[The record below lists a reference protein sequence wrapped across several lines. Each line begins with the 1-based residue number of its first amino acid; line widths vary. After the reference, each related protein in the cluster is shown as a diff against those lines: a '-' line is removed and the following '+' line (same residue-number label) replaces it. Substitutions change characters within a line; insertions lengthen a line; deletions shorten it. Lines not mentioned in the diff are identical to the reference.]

1 MLLAALIK
9 KIISLFLILF
19 LGALLVRL
27 KVLKAEDSKVL
38 SKLTLYLII
47 PCVILN
53 AFQVEFS
60 QEIKGGLLLA
70 LCASLIIQLGTIF
83 FAHLL
88 KKPLQLDPVE
98 QGSAVYSN
106 ASNIVIPLISAML
119 GDEWIIFTCP
129 YTALQLFFFWSH
141 GKALLCGE
149 KGFQLK
155 KILTNTNLIAVFV
168 GVLMLLTGIS
178 FPAPIQ
184 DAVASVSAT
193 VGPIAMLVTGMIIGG
208 MDLKTVFTYKRV
220 WLVTFLRLVLLP
232 LPALLLVKFSGLAGL
247 VPDGATVLLIVLMAS
262 STPTAGM
269 VTQMSQVYGQDAD
282 YASAI
287 NVVSTL
293 ICIFTLPVVVA
304 LYQL

>member
-1 MLLAALIK
+1 MIVAALIK

-60 QEIKGGLLLA
+60 EGVRGGLLLA
-70 LCASLIIQLGTIF
+70 LGASLIIQLGTIF
-83 FAHLL
+83 IAHLL
-88 KKPLQLDPVE
+88 KKPLRLDPVE
-98 QGSAVYSN
+98 QSSAVYPN
-106 ASNIVIPLISAML
+106 ASNLVIPLVSAML
-119 GDEWIIFTCP
+119 GDEWIIFSCP
-129 YTALQLFFFWSH
+129 FTALQLFLVWSH

-149 KGFQLK
+149 RGFQLK
-155 KILTNTNLIAVFV
+155 TILTNTNLIAVFV
-168 GVLMLLTGIS
+168 GVAMLLTGFS

-184 DAVASVSAT
+184 DAVASVSVT

-232 LPALLLVKFSGLAGL
+232 LPALLLVKFSGMAALAA
-247 VPDGATVLLIVLMAS
+247 DGGTVLLIVLMAS

-269 VTQMSQVYGQDAD
+269 ITQMSQVYGQDAD

-293 ICIFTLPVVVA
+293 MCIFTLPVVVA

>member
-1 MLLAALIK
+1 MIVAALIK

-60 QEIKGGLLLA
+60 EAVRGGLLLA
-70 LCASLIIQLGTIF
+70 LGASLIIQLGTIF
-83 FAHLL
+83 IAHLL
-88 KKPLQLDPVE
+88 KKPLRLDPVE
-98 QGSAVYSN
+98 QSSAVYPN
-106 ASNIVIPLISAML
+106 ASNLVIPLVSAML
-119 GDEWIIFTCP
+119 GDEWIIFSCP
-129 YTALQLFFFWSH
+129 FTALQLFLVWSH

-149 KGFQLK
+149 RGFQLK
-155 KILTNTNLIAVFV
+155 TILTNTNLIAVFV
-168 GVLMLLTGIS
+168 GVAMLLTGFS

-184 DAVASVSAT
+184 DAVASVSVT

-232 LPALLLVKFSGLAGL
+232 LPALLLVKFSGMAALAA
-247 VPDGATVLLIVLMAS
+247 DGGTVLLIVLMAS

-269 VTQMSQVYGQDAD
+269 ITQMSQVYGQDAD

-293 ICIFTLPVVVA
+293 MCIFTLPVVVA

>member
-1 MLLAALIK
+1 MLVAALIK

-47 PCVILN
+47 PCVIIN

-60 QEIKGGLLLA
+60 PEIRGGLLLA
-70 LCASLIIQLGTIF
+70 LCAALAIQLCTIF
-83 FAHLL
+83 FSQLL
-88 KKPLQLDPVE
+88 KKPLRLDPVE
-98 QGSAVYSN
+98 QCSAVYSN
-106 ASNIVIPLISAML
+106 AANLVIPLISAML

-129 YTALQLFFFWSH
+129 FTASQLFLIWSH
-141 GKALLCGE
+141 GKSVLCGE
-149 KGFQLK
+149 KGFQIK
-155 KILTNTNLIAVFV
+155 TVLTNTNLIAVFV
-168 GVLMLLTGIS
+168 GIVMLLTGFS
-178 FPAPIQ
+178 FPSPIQ
-184 DAVASVSAT
+184 DAVASVSGT
-193 VGPIAMLVTGMIIGG
+193 VGPISMLVTGMILSG
-208 MDLKTVFTYKRV
+208 MDLKKVFTYKRV

-232 LPALLLVKFSGLAGL
+232 IPALLLVKFSGMAAL
-247 VPDGATVLLIVLMAS
+247 VPGGETVLLIVLMAS
-262 STPTAGM
+262 ATPTAGM
-269 VTQMSQVYGQDAD
+269 ITQMSQVYGQDAD

-293 ICIFTLPVVVA
+293 MCIFTLPVFVA

>member
-1 MLLAALIK
+1 MILAALIK

-232 LPALLLVKFSGLAGL
+232 LPALLLVKFSGLSGL

>member
-1 MLLAALIK
+1 MILAALIK

-208 MDLKTVFTYKRV
+208 MDLKKVFTYKRV

-232 LPALLLVKFSGLAGL
+232 IPALLLVKFSGLAGL

>member
-1 MLLAALIK
+1 MILAALIK

-60 QEIKGGLLLA
+60 QEIKGGLLLT

-208 MDLKTVFTYKRV
+208 MDLKKVFTYKRV

-232 LPALLLVKFSGLAGL
+232 IPALLLVKFSGLAGL

>member
-1 MLLAALIK
+1 MIVAALIK

-60 QEIKGGLLLA
+60 EGVRGGLLLA
-70 LCASLIIQLGTIF
+70 LGASLIIQLGTIF
-83 FAHLL
+83 IAHLL
-88 KKPLQLDPVE
+88 KKPLRLDPVE
-98 QGSAVYSN
+98 QSSAVYPN
-106 ASNIVIPLISAML
+106 ASNLVIPLVSAML
-119 GDEWIIFTCP
+119 GDEWIIFSCP
-129 YTALQLFFFWSH
+129 FTALQLFLVWSH

-149 KGFQLK
+149 RGFQLK
-155 KILTNTNLIAVFV
+155 TILTNTNLIAVFV
-168 GVLMLLTGIS
+168 GVAMLLTGFS

-184 DAVASVSAT
+184 DAVASVSVT

-232 LPALLLVKFSGLAGL
+232 LPALLLVKFSGMAALAA
-247 VPDGATVLLIVLMAS
+247 DGGTVLLIVLMAS

-269 VTQMSQVYGQDAD
+269 ITQMSQVYGQDAD

-293 ICIFTLPVVVA
+293 MCIFTLPAVVA

>member
-1 MLLAALIK
+1 MIVAALIK

-60 QEIKGGLLLA
+60 EGVRGGLLLA
-70 LCASLIIQLGTIF
+70 LGASLIIQLCTIF
-83 FAHLL
+83 IAHLL
-88 KKPLQLDPVE
+88 KKPLRLDPVE
-98 QGSAVYSN
+98 QSSAVYPN
-106 ASNIVIPLISAML
+106 ASNLVIPLVSAML
-119 GDEWIIFTCP
+119 GDEWIIFSCP
-129 YTALQLFFFWSH
+129 FTALQLFLVWSH

-149 KGFQLK
+149 RGFQLK
-155 KILTNTNLIAVFV
+155 TILTNTNLIAVFV
-168 GVLMLLTGIS
+168 GVAMLLTGFS

-184 DAVASVSAT
+184 DAVASVSVT

-208 MDLKTVFTYKRV
+208 MDLKPVFTYKRV

-232 LPALLLVKFSGLAGL
+232 LPALLLVKFSGMAALAA
-247 VPDGATVLLIVLMAS
+247 DGGTVLLIVLMAS

-269 VTQMSQVYGQDAD
+269 ITQMSQVYGQDAD

-293 ICIFTLPVVVA
+293 MCIFTLPVVVA

>member
-1 MLLAALIK
+1 MIVAALIK

-27 KVLKAEDSKVL
+27 KVLKAEDSKAL

-60 QEIKGGLLLA
+60 EAVRGGLLLA
-70 LCASLIIQLGTIF
+70 LGASLIIQLGTIF
-83 FAHLL
+83 IAHLL
-88 KKPLQLDPVE
+88 KKPLRLDPVE
-98 QGSAVYSN
+98 QSSAVYPN
-106 ASNIVIPLISAML
+106 ASNLVIPLVSAML
-119 GDEWIIFTCP
+119 GDEWIIFSCP
-129 YTALQLFFFWSH
+129 FTALQLFLVWSH

-155 KILTNTNLIAVFV
+155 TILTNTNLIAVFV
-168 GVLMLLTGIS
+168 GVAMLLTGFS

-184 DAVASVSAT
+184 DAVASVSVT

-232 LPALLLVKFSGLAGL
+232 LPALLLVKFSGMAALAA
-247 VPDGATVLLIVLMAS
+247 DGRTVLLIVLMAS

-269 VTQMSQVYGQDAD
+269 ITQMSQVYGQDAD

-293 ICIFTLPVVVA
+293 MCIFTLPVVVA

>member
-1 MLLAALIK
+1 MILAALIK

-208 MDLKTVFTYKRV
+208 MDLKKVFRYKRV

-232 LPALLLVKFSGLAGL
+232 LPALLLVKFSGMASL
-247 VPDGATVLLIVLMAS
+247 VPDGETVLLIVLMAS
-262 STPTAGM
+262 ATPTAGM
-269 VTQMSQVYGQDAD
+269 ITQMSQVYGQDAD

-293 ICIFTLPVVVA
+293 MCIFTLPVVVA